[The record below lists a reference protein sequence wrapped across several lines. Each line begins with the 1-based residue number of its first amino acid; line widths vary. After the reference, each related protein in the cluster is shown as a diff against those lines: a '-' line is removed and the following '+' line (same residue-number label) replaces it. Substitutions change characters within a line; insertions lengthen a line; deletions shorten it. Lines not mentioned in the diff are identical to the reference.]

1 MAVETGLAP
10 SGSGQLGEWTL
21 RCNEAVIKRLNSL
34 SHTHSESKIK
44 LSAAEAGV
52 GGWGGGEGKLNCSL
66 LGITM
71 IL

>member
-21 RCNEAVIKRLNSL
+21 RCNEAVIKRLNLL

-52 GGWGGGEGKLNCSL
+52 GGGGGELNCSL

>member
-44 LSAAEAGV
+44 LSAAEAGCGGGGV
-52 GGWGGGEGKLNCSL
+52 GGGGSL
-66 LGITM
+66 IAVFLG
-71 IL
+71 LQ